1 MTPDLF
7 QTNDR
12 RVNADMVQLARASR
26 GMTQAEA
33 ADAASVTQALLSKI
47 ENKLVVNP
55 SEDIVAA
62 FARALRY
69 PVDFF
74 YQTGRTH
81 GLPQYHYRKRSKL
94 GAKTLATI
102 QAVINIRRQHV
113 QKLVRSVDRE
123 IHRGIPQIDLDE
135 TNMTPAQVAEK
146 MREYWMV
153 PRGPLGDVTELVETA
168 GGIVILSDFGTR
180 FLDAISFRLPGL
192 PPLFFMNRDVPGD
205 RYRFT
210 LCHEL
215 GHMIMHNG
223 PGDDE
228 TMEGQA
234 DAFAAAF
241 LMPAADIR
249 PQLADVNLPKLGR
262 LKPVWRVAIKA
273 LVRRAYD
280 LKMITPHQYKYMNM
294 DYNKAGYNAGEP
306 FPVEQEQ
313 PTTLSNLIDHHMRQL
328 GYSVQEM
335 AQTLLLEAEE
345 FKQAYLPRGR
355 IELVVSN

>member
-81 GLPQYHYRKRSKL
+81 GLPHYHYRKRSKL

-192 PPLFFMNRDVPGD
+192 PPLFFMNSELLHSTARTWAKQLIDSHPRDEQRPDRHNRQRPDRLYAMMPPWNCSTAGPTTVPS
-205 RYRFT
+205 R
-210 LCHEL
+210 
-215 GHMIMHNG
+215 
-223 PGDDE
+223 
-228 TMEGQA
+228 
-234 DAFAAAF
+234 AA
-241 LMPAADIR
+241 MPASTA
-249 PQLADVNLPKLGR
+249 ACS
-262 LKPVWRVAIKA
+262 WA
-273 LVRRAYD
+273 
-280 LKMITPHQYKYMNM
+280 
-294 DYNKAGYNAGEP
+294 
-306 FPVEQEQ
+306 
-313 PTTLSNLIDHHMRQL
+313 
-328 GYSVQEM
+328 
-335 AQTLLLEAEE
+335 
-345 FKQAYLPRGR
+345 
-355 IELVVSN
+355 